1 MNQGFALR
9 KTFARQWR
17 EISSQAQQGKLAL
30 YVLTAGHGQNR
41 AEHAALEGD
50 LALPRLPTR
59 AAGGLQPAWM
69 QILSFHFKYSSYCLF
84 LPATDVSLL
93 SFTPFFVF
101 ITQAF

>member
-1 MNQGFALR
+1 MLG
-9 KTFARQWR
+9 QWR
-17 EISSQAQQGKLAL
+17 EIPSQAQQGKLAL
-30 YVLTAGHGQNR
+30 YVFTAGHGQTG
-41 AEHAALEGD
+41 AEHTALERD
-50 LALPRLPTR
+50 LALATLPTR

-69 QILSFHFKYSSYCLF
+69 QTLSFHFKYSSYCLS